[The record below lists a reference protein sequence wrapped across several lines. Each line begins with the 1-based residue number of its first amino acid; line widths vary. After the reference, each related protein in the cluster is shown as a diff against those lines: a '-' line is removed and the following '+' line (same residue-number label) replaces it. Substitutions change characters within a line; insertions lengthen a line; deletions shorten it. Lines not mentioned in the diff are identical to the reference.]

1 MGSPYWTLDEES
13 EMVCFHDEKDGVD
26 FMANVS
32 YNTVIKAYKEV
43 AESRRNKKRAMVKR

>member
-1 MGSPYWTLDEES
+1 MGSPYWTLDEEN
-13 EMVCFHDEKDGVD
+13 EMVCFHDEKGCID

-43 AESRRNKKRAMVKR
+43 AESRRNKKRALLKR